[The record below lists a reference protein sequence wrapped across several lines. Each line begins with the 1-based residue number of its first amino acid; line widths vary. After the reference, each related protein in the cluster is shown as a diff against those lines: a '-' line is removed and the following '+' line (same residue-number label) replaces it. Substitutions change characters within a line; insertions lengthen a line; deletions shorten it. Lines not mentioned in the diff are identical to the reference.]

1 MPLINFI
8 RFIHVQGQFNFAEVV
23 IKPLDY
29 NSNLVS
35 VRVKEE
41 LRNVVTNTGPHVIS
55 DDNLPIL
62 VRQLAVHANVSL
74 FTSLAEGSIL
84 LGFFTYITGSF
95 LAECRKLPVEW
106 YKQ

>member
-1 MPLINFI
+1 ML
-8 RFIHVQGQFNFAEVV
+8 

-74 FTSLAEGSIL
+74 FLLVFAKGCIL
-84 LGFFTYITGSF
+84 LNSLLCISGSSCGWLQESTLSMVHVFLIRNFDGHRSKSF
-95 LAECRKLPVEW
+95 LM
-106 YKQ
+106 